1 MIGFFIKGNV
11 IRIWANS
18 TTRLHFPP
26 FAMFESPLIS
36 FQYHISSGKQTAN
49 KRWSA
54 LSQKLKHPSNR
65 LLRNYPIHSRLFHSC
80 IAGSLFPRSSVL
92 FDGDICQLQ
101 TSTNKL
107 FKDSN
112 VSISNLQ
119 KSGFLFPILRNPVF
133 PSCTNFPI
141 SGFALSLHL
150 YQKSLIPAYHIQ
162 KSIPVDHFNL
172 AIRWTCLWYIAK

>member
-54 LSQKLKHPSNR
+54 LSQKLMHPSNR

-141 SGFALSLHL
+141 SGFRLIFTPLSK
-150 YQKSLIPAYHIQ
+150 KSYSRLPHTKINPRWSLQFGYT
-162 KSIPVDHFNL
+162 VDLFMVSS
-172 AIRWTCLWYIAK
+172 